1 MPGLCYN
8 TDRKREINLQQKGKC
23 KMTRTEIEKKIEE
36 IENKRFYLAM
46 KDRWNANDYTTDNK
60 WFREL
65 LELKK
70 ALAEIA

>member
-1 MPGLCYN
+1 
-8 TDRKREINLQQKGKC
+8 
-23 KMTRTEIEKKIEE
+23 MTRTEIEKKIEE

-65 LELKK
+65 LALKK
-70 ALAEIA
+70 ALAETA